1 MIRITRPNLAAWV
14 VLAVGVGLVLVGL
27 SFEVEAALVP
37 ADQSGGSSSGLWVV
51 AVLPLGV
58 GALFVCLGGWLLTS
72 ARRYAK
78 LVRRLLAA
86 GVATSR
92 EGHRQRRERAMDP
105 RQPPTEAALRI
116 HRQRRSDTR
125 RAERLDAARG
135 RTPVEASDDGRGAL
149 RPRSTRSFRLVRKQ
163 RRRLTVLTNV
173 RLPVLFRL

>member
-86 GVATSR
+86 GVATTGKIIDNDASELWIR
-92 EGHRQRRERAMDP
+92 GNLQRKLRYEYTDNAGVTHVGLSDWMPRAD
-105 RQPPTEAALRI
+105 ALRSKPQTTGVV
-116 HRQRRSDTR
+116 RYDPDR
-125 RAERLDAARG
+125 
-135 RTPVEASDDGRGAL
+135 PEASAWFGSSDGA
-149 RPRSTRSFRLVRKQ
+149 
-163 RRRLTVLTNV
+163 
-173 RLPVLFRL
+173 